1 MTTKTLPTLR
11 IGDLEINPPIIQG
24 GMGVRVSGS
33 GLASAVANE
42 GCAGIIANDGEIA
55 NVSLKNRINE
65 SFGSPDSEKTS
76 DHYCHTVV

>member
-1 MTTKTLPTLR
+1 MATKIIPTLK

-42 GCAGIIANDGEIA
+42 GCVGIIASVGLGAFENA
-55 NVSLKNRINE
+55 AM
-65 SFGSPDSEKTS
+65 SEF
-76 DHYCHTVV
+76 VELNNNALRA